1 MFFLFIVLFIFI
13 NRVLLNENYQHIFDV
28 GYFYYLFCND
38 FELKLFTKTFDNFID
53 KDIKI
58 LDFGCG
64 PGIMSQFF
72 TNYTG
77 IDIDKTRI
85 DYAKKIYV
93 QKTFILVNEN
103 DKKLPFEDNSF
114 EAILFNDCLHHISN
128 FHISKF
134 LPELHRILKKDGI
147 IIIREPKKD
156 TNFITYFITELC
168 ENGDY
173 VRTRNEYKEI
183 FKSFDIKYENNVNE
197 IIRDYYILIV
207 KNNSSQKTLF
217 NDESIQVNIDR
228 ILMNIFT
235 FTLFAISLYQ
245 IIIY

>member
-1 MFFLFIVLFIFI
+1 MIFLFIVLFIFI

-28 GYFYYLFCND
+28 GYFYHVFCKNL
-38 FELKLFTKTFDNFID
+38 ELTLFTKTFDNLID
-53 KDIKI
+53 KDIKV

-85 DYAKKIYV
+85 DYAKKMYG
-93 QKTFILVNEN
+93 QKTFILINEN
-103 DKKLPFEDNSF
+103 EKTLPFDDHSF
-114 EAILFNDCLHHISN
+114 EAILFNDCLHHIN
-128 FHISKF
+128 NYHISNI
-134 LPELHRILKKDGI
+134 LSELHRVLKKDGI

-156 TNFITYFITELC
+156 TNFFTYFITELC
-168 ENGDY
+168 ENGDH

-183 FKSFDIKYENNVNE
+183 FKSFDIKYENTNNE

-207 KNNSSQKTLF
+207 QNKFPQTILYDNKSKK
-217 NDESIQVNIDR
+217 IKIDR
-228 ILMNIFT
+228 IVMNT
-235 FTLFAISLYQ
+235 FTVCLFVISVYITLFT
-245 IIIY
+245 